1 MTLPYRYTKGA
12 AAGRDETCVL
22 CGSRSTRLVVDHCHE
37 HGYSR
42 GLLCGSCNNRLASLD
57 AGTAAPTPRE
67 AFYLGNCPE
76 CRKAESPDSP
86 DAFALH
92 IGTVALTVTY
102 AMGLSPR
109 QAGALALS
117 LAEIEPPSSDRKQNG
132 GERTKT
138 ESTNARTERRLS
150 GERLKI
156 ENPELPRLSPDSA
169 PWTDLHLKQAVA
181 KADELVPGLTAPEL
195 SKVLAQV
202 GVIVS
207 GDSVRAHRSALRAK
221 QRFGPKA

>member
-12 AAGRDETCVL
+12 AAGRDETCVS

-42 GLLCGSCNNRLASLD
+42 GLLCGSCNARLAALD

-86 DAFALH
+86 DAFALR
-92 IGTVALTVTY
+92 IGTVALTV
-102 AMGLSPR
+102 AAALDLSPR

-117 LAEIEPPSSDRKQNG
+117 LVETELPGDGRKPD
-132 GERTKT
+132 
-138 ESTNARTERRLS
+138 
-150 GERLKI
+150 GERLAG
-156 ENPELPRLSPDSA
+156 RLSPKLLPASA
-169 PWTDLHLKQAVA
+169 ESENASLSAVVRSLTERSFTRNQIRETVA
-181 KADELVPGLTAPEL
+181 ATSLPFEVTREGLRKAL
-195 SKVLAQV
+195 
-202 GVIVS
+202 
-207 GDSVRAHRSALRAK
+207 
-221 QRFGPKA
+221 QRFGPKD